1 MSSPQSP
8 AIEMYQ
14 KDIEELEKLINIS
27 LRPNIKRQ
35 LEEYKNNLSNLMK
48 EENKKIEE
56 EKKKKESEKAEEK
69 DSSNKEKENSSS
81 EINPAKLS
89 SSLLF
94 TSISKYAFD
103 TSNEKFIKLYLT
115 DDFEGIKSFNSSNIK
130 SKFTKNSFDVCIIGW
145 KNKNYRFSCFNLNKG
160 IIPNDSYVKQTNS
173 GLIVYL
179 KKENNSDYWDS
190 LEKKKGLFGN
200 KDENGEGG
208 LDKNKDPNAS
218 LMEMMRDMYQN
229 GDPEMKRMI
238 AEAWT
243 KSRDEQE
250 NKFKHEHEH
259 AHGDDDGCGCGH
271 EH

>member
-1 MSSPQSP
+1 MEAQSP

-14 KDIEELEKLINIS
+14 KDIEELEKLINIAT
-27 LRPNIKRQ
+27 RPNIKRQ

-48 EENKKIEE
+48 EEKKKLEA
-56 EKKKKESEKAEEK
+56 EKKKAEE
-69 DSSNKEKENSSS
+69 NKSDKKEENQEKKNTDIDQE
-81 EINPAKLS
+81 KLNAS
-89 SSLLF
+89 F
-94 TSISKYAFD
+94 TTISKYAFD
-103 TSNEKFIKLYLT
+103 TSNEKYIKLYLT
-115 DDFEGIKSFNSSNIK
+115 DGFDGIKSFNSSNIK

-145 KNKNYRFSCFNLNKG
+145 KEKNYRFSCFNLSKE
-160 IIPNDSYVKQTNS
+160 ITPKDSYVKQTNS

-179 KKENNSDYWDS
+179 AKANKSDLWDS

-200 KDENGEGG
+200 KDEDGAPA

-250 NKFKHEHEH
+250 NKMKHEHD
-259 AHGDDDGCGCGH
+259 HGDGCGCGH
-271 EH
+271 DH

>member
-1 MSSPQSP
+1 MSSP

-14 KDIEELEKLINIS
+14 KDIEDLEKLINIAV
-27 LRPNIKRQ
+27 RPNVKRQ
-35 LEEYKNNLSNLMK
+35 LIEYKNNLSNLMK
-48 EENKKIEE
+48 EENKKIEA
-56 EKKKKESEKAEEK
+56 EKKKKEEDSKTQKSDSTNEK
-69 DSSNKEKENSSS
+69 DKPPAS
-81 EINPAKLS
+81 EVDLS
-89 SSLLF
+89 TSLLF
-94 TSISKYAFD
+94 TTISKYAFD

-115 DDFEGIKSFNSSNIK
+115 DGFDGIKTFNSSNIK
-130 SKFTKNSFDVCIIGW
+130 SKFTKTSFDVFVIGW
-145 KNKNYRFSCFNLNKG
+145 KSKNYRFSCFNLNKE
-160 IIPNDSYVKQTNS
+160 INPTASYVKQTNS

-179 KKENNSDYWDS
+179 AKANTSDFWDS

-200 KDENGEGG
+200 KDEDKEGG

-250 NKFKHEHEH
+250 NKHKHEHDH
-259 AHGDDDGCGCGH
+259 DHNDGCGCGH

>member
-1 MSSPQSP
+1 MSSP

-14 KDIEELEKLINIS
+14 KDIEELEKLINIAI
-27 LRPNIKRQ
+27 RPNVKRQ
-35 LEEYKNNLSNLMK
+35 LIEYKNNLSNLM
-48 EENKKIEE
+48 NE
-56 EKKKKESEKAEEK
+56 EKKKVEAEQKKKEEESKSQKTESTEEK
-69 DSSNKEKENSSS
+69 GKSS
-81 EINPAKLS
+81 EIDPAKLS
-89 SSLLF
+89 TSLVF

-115 DDFEGIKSFNSSNIK
+115 DQFEGIKSFNSSNIK
-130 SKFTKNSFDVCIIGW
+130 SKFTKTSFDICIIGW
-145 KNKNYRFSCFNLNKG
+145 KNKNYRFSCFNLNKE
-160 IIPNDSYVKQTNS
+160 IDPKDSYVKQTNS

-179 KKENNSDYWDS
+179 KKANNSDFWDS
-190 LEKKKGLFGN
+190 LEKKKSLFGN
-200 KDENGEGG
+200 KDEKEDGG

-250 NKFKHEHEH
+250 AKHKHDH
-259 AHGDDDGCGCGH
+259 DHCDHDHDH
-271 EH
+271 H

>member
-1 MSSPQSP
+1 MSAPQSP

-14 KDIEELEKLINIS
+14 KDIEELEKLINIAI
-27 LRPNIKRQ
+27 RPNIKRQ
-35 LEEYKNNLSNLMK
+35 LIEYKNNLTNLM
-48 EENKKIEE
+48 NE
-56 EKKKKESEKAEEK
+56 EKKKLEAEQKKKEEESKSTTTESPKEKEK
-69 DSSNKEKENSSS
+69 DSG
-81 EINPAKLS
+81 EIDPAKLS
-89 SSLLF
+89 KSLLF
-94 TSISKYAFD
+94 TSISKYALD
-103 TSNEKFIKLYLT
+103 TSNEKFVKIYLT
-115 DDFEGIKSFNSSNIK
+115 DEFEGIKSFNPSNIK
-130 SKFTKNSFDVCIIGW
+130 SKFTKTSFDICIIGW

-160 IIPNDSYVKQTNS
+160 INPTDSYVKQTNS

-250 NKFKHEHEH
+250 NKLKHD
-259 AHGDDDGCGCGH
+259 HGH
-271 EH
+271 SH